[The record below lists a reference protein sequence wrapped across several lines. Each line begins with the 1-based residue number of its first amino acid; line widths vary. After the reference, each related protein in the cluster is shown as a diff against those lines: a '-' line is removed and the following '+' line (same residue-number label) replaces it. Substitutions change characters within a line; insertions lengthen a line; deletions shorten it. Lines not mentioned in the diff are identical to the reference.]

1 MDLDSLRN
9 ASFALLDEA
18 VTDWSTLVSNLET
31 LKRDAEEQLRQKA
44 NSADWA
50 GVNAQVTKEFIGKTA
65 VEFTDAHIQARTIHG
80 ILEDTRGE
88 LKNYHRQLTE
98 AIEDGRNQGLT
109 VIGSEGGF
117 LVTNSGPPGAG
128 AQQNDDNQTQI
139 NSLRDRIQGILDQAT
154 ESDDSARQVLKAVA
168 DQSELGFSDVSY
180 GDRDAA
186 QEALKQAE
194 TLARL
199 AAQDPQDLSV
209 EEFDQLLRGL
219 EEYGDD
225 ELFAERFATALGP
238 EKTLE
243 FWAGVSD
250 TYRGNYELGQERLDR
265 FDDLQRSLGTTL
277 ANATQSDSA
286 AMAEWK
292 RTMIDIGDKPV
303 GGGVGSPMGFQV
315 MSNLMRTGDYDDRF
329 LGEYGTKLM
338 ATERELTGNGEHSNL
353 AWEYSG
359 MDPWLNRI
367 GEDSGSDPFTGFL
380 KGLSNS
386 PDAATA
392 FFNQEF
398 IARDDPDNPF
408 ERDTDGDDK
417 KGTFTLSNFQYLFEE
432 RNWPQETS
440 LTGEEL
446 NTGKNNLALALEAAT
461 TGHPAGE
468 MPTADTPAHNEGQTR
483 LFESLVAS
491 IADDSTRLT
500 EDSYMS
506 DSMGQIAAE
515 YLPDINRAA
524 TDVDQNPDSDD
535 LTGQERWERAQNL
548 FPIAGSAAELNHR
561 DVSRFLFTI
570 GQNPEGY
577 AAVEVAQTEYMA
589 NLMDYHLDP
598 ELPANQRPDS
608 DRELT
613 VRAIAY
619 QSGETSGTLAM
630 GRNQA
635 VASGA
640 VESDAAYDQS
650 VSQWKNF
657 ASGTIGLGVGI
668 GASFIA
674 SPVVGAGVAGATGTV
689 TSMVLEELFSG
700 AEGNAA
706 EDAGPT
712 MGENWENGQDSNMS
726 YTTRAATEAA
736 RAHEYPDPNAVGT
749 WAETESPRGFLAAG
763 EYMERVAPELLTEI

>member
-1 MDLDSLRN
+1 MDLDTLRN
-9 ASFALLDEA
+9 AGFALLDEA

-44 NSADWA
+44 NTADWA

-65 VEFTDAHIQARTIHG
+65 GEFTDAHIQARTIHG

-117 LVTNSGPPGAG
+117 MVTHSGPPGAG

-139 NSLRDRIQGILDQAT
+139 NGLRDRIQGILDRAT
-154 ESDDSARQVLKAVA
+154 ESDDSARRVLKAVA

-186 QEALKQAE
+186 QEALRQAE
-194 TLARL
+194 SLAKL

-209 EEFDQLLRGL
+209 EEFDRLLRGL

-225 ELFAERFATALGP
+225 DLFAERFATALGP
-238 EKTLE
+238 EQTLE

-250 TYRGNYELGQERLDR
+250 THRGNYELGQERLDR

-315 MSNLMRTGDYDDRF
+315 MSNLMRTGNYDDRF

-398 IARDDPDNPF
+398 IARSDPDNPF

-417 KGTFTLSNFQYLFEE
+417 KGKVTLSNFQYLFEE
-432 RNWPQETS
+432 RKWPQETS

-468 MPTADTPAHNEGQTR
+468 MPTADTPAHSAEQAE
-483 LFESLVAS
+483 LFNAIVSSVA
-491 IADDSTRLT
+491 DNPERLT
-500 EDSYMS
+500 GHSYMS
-506 DSMGQIAAE
+506 DSFGQITSE
-515 YLPDINRAA
+515 YLPDINRAVS
-524 TDVDQNPDSDD
+524 DVSRESESFENI
-535 LTGQERWERAQNL
+535 ENL
-548 FPIAGSAAELNHR
+548 YPLAGADADLNHAE
-561 DVSRFLFTI
+561 VTRFLFTV
-570 GQNPEGY
+570 GQNSEGY
-577 AAVEVAQTEYMA
+577 AAIEVGQGAYMA
-589 NLMDYHLDP
+589 QLMEHHLNPD
-598 ELPANQRPDS
+598 LPAHQRYS
-608 DRELT
+608 SSTEST
-613 VRAIAY
+613 VSYIA
-619 QSGETSGTLAM
+619 QRSGEISGTLALAR
-630 GRNQA
+630 GEAIGSPGSDEDKQYDHS
-635 VASGA
+635 VAQ
-640 VESDAAYDQS
+640 Y
-650 VSQWKNF
+650 KNLI
-657 ASGTIGLGVGI
+657 AGGVGTAV
-668 GASFIA
+668 GVSTSFVA
-674 SPVVGAGVAGATGTV
+674 TPWVGALTGGLAGTA
-689 TSMVLEELFSG
+689 TSMVLEQVFSD
-700 AEGNAA
+700 AEGHALEQRFQEMGDSWQAA
-706 EDAGPT
+706 LTGNNEYVST
-712 MGENWENGQDSNMS
+712 
-726 YTTRAATEAA
+726 ATLA
-736 RAHEYPDPNAVGT
+736 
-749 WAETESPRGFLAAG
+749 AAG
-763 EYMERVAPELLTEI
+763 EHNLSNADDVDGWAREGARQGFINADAIVNGQAPGAITTPN